1 MFSEVASYSMA
12 TEGLKQNR
20 WLRTLL
26 YVIVLA
32 CISLGLAYL
41 IQVLIAHFDI
51 SIEGLASTAYL
62 VIFVV
67 TLAANASVLTPVFIF
82 MSLMIAAAK
91 FLDPVL
97 VALVASVAGAL
108 GETSGYY
115 AGYLGK
121 RIIHLENTPG
131 YEKLVVW
138 MRKYGALGIFLLS
151 LQPVLPFDVA
161 GLLAG
166 ASKLPLWKFVL
177 PCWAGKFPK
186 YLVVCFLGE
195 AFLNLM
201 PLPPL

>member
-1 MFSEVASYSMA
+1 MVIER
-12 TEGLKQNR
+12 LKQKR
-20 WLRTLL
+20 WLRLVLYLALL
-26 YVIVLA
+26 TCL
-32 CISLGLAYL
+32 SLGFAYL
-41 IQVLIAHFDI
+41 IQYLMAYFNI

-62 VIFVV
+62 VVFGV
-67 TLAANASVLTPVFIF
+67 TLACNASILAPVFIYI
-82 MSLMIAAAK
+82 SLMIAAAK
-91 FLDPVL
+91 FCDPVL
-97 VALVASVAGAL
+97 VALVASVGGAL
-108 GETSGYY
+108 GEMSGYY

-138 MRKYGALGIFLLS
+138 MKKYGALGIFLLS
-151 LQPVLPFDVA
+151 LQPILPFDVA

-166 ASKLPLWKFVL
+166 ASKLPLWKFLL

-195 AFLNLM
+195 AFLRLL

>member
-1 MFSEVASYSMA
+1 MA
-12 TEGLKQNR
+12 MEKLKQKR
-20 WLRTLL
+20 WLRLVL
-26 YVIVLA
+26 YLVVLT
-32 CISLGLAYL
+32 CLSLGFAYL
-41 IQVLIAHFDI
+41 IQYLMAYFNI
-51 SIEGLASTAYL
+51 SIEGLASAAYL
-62 VIFVV
+62 VVFGV
-67 TLAANASVLTPVFIF
+67 TLVSNASILAPVFIYL
-82 MSLMIAAAK
+82 SLMIAAAK

-138 MRKYGALGIFLLS
+138 MERHGPWGIFLLS
-151 LQPVLPFDVA
+151 LQPILPFDVA

-166 ASKLPLWKFVL
+166 ASRLPLWKFVL

-195 AFLNLM
+195 AFLRLL

>member
-1 MFSEVASYSMA
+1 MVLYLV
-12 TEGLKQNR
+12 GLTC
-20 WLRTLL
+20 L
-26 YVIVLA
+26 
-32 CISLGLAYL
+32 SLGFAWL
-41 IQVLIAHFDI
+41 IQYLMAYFNV

-62 VIFVV
+62 VIFAV
-67 TLAANASVLTPVFIF
+67 TLASNASILAPVFIYL
-82 MSLMIAAAK
+82 SLMIAAAK

-121 RIIHLENTPG
+121 RIINVENTPG
-131 YEKLVVW
+131 YEKLVAW
-138 MRKYGALGIFLLS
+138 MKKYGAWGILLLS
-151 LQPVLPFDVA
+151 LQPILPFDIA

-166 ASKLPLWKFVL
+166 ASKLPLWKFMV
-177 PCWAGKFPK
+177 PCWVGKFAK

-195 AFLNLM
+195 AFLGLL